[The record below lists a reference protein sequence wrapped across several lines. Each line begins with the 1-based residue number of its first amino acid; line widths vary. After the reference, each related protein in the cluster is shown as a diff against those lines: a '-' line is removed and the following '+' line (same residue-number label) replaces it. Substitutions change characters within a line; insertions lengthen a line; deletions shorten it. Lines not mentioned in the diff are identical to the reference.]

1 MNVPRKSPKL
11 ISNLKIAL
19 VGGILLAFTL
29 SVSVVST
36 LAWFDI
42 SNNLILND
50 MDIQFAKNEK
60 FELGLKKDNEITYYT
75 DVTSDILSEYNDF
88 YRDDQT
94 LATVTSAYESTWLNS
109 STNKAT
115 ALPQFRAGPYDD
127 SIAEG
132 GYFQF
137 EFYVRTNRDAYVY
150 LSPDTT
156 LTSDH
161 SKNQNI
167 ARKYRLNADQLDH
180 ISKCARVS
188 FYSEEYGYTIYEPN
202 VAQSS
207 QTPLAGRLDLKPAD
221 GYFDNDGTKELMF
234 GEYNKGSASLI
245 YDDEARINDIAGEA
259 SCFNAKTADG
269 VAALDVPKSIK
280 EGNLKIAT
288 EKTYSLSELTPDEE
302 GQSLKHPLLY
312 APLNEPTR
320 LVVTVYVE
328 GWDYDTISSVA
339 SGYFNLDLKFSAFFK
354 TRA

>member
-1 MNVPRKSPKL
+1 VPEFRK
-11 ISNLKIAL
+11 
-19 VGGILLAFTL
+19 
-29 SVSVVST
+29 
-36 LAWFDI
+36 
-42 SNNLILND
+42 
-50 MDIQFAKNEK
+50 
-60 FELGLKKDNEITYYT
+60 
-75 DVTSDILSEYNDF
+75 
-88 YRDDQT
+88 
-94 LATVTSAYESTWLNS
+94 
-109 STNKAT
+109 
-115 ALPQFRAGPYDD
+115 GPYDD
-127 SIAEG
+127 SVAEG

-137 EFYVRTNRDAYVY
+137 EFYVKTNRDAYVY

-156 LTSDH
+156 LLSDH
-161 SKNQNI
+161 DRNESI
-167 ARKYRLNADQLDH
+167 ARQKHLDAAELDH
-180 ISKCARVS
+180 LSKCARVS
-188 FYSEEYGYTIYEPN
+188 FYSEEYGYTIFEPN
-202 VAQSS
+202 VEESS
-207 QTPLAGRLDLKPAD
+207 HTPFAGRLDLNPTD
-221 GYFDNDGTKELMF
+221 GYYDNDGEKETMF
-234 GEYNKGSASLI
+234 GEYNR
-245 YDDEARINDIAGEA
+245 DEATLYYDEEARVSDITGEA